1 MDPSFCLR
9 QSQVQLRLTLYCLC
23 NKQQLRP
30 TPCPWLP
37 VQLLQVTRFPGLTWL
52 GWPWQ
57 LWKPQASYLV
67 NCSLA
72 CTISSSL
79 GILLRPCSLWQGH
92 HRNGPACSW
101 VHHDFF
107 SCPIIDDVGS
117 SKASP
122 AFSYDVYVLSLCLC
136 VLFSSLCIYSLLD
149 CDLFSSNTQ
158 SISRGL
164 TIVCFFV
171 LIVNLTQPRVT
182 LELSQWGMSIR
193 LACGCMWLWGFSWL
207 PHLMWEEPAWKRQA
221 ALLPGLGPVLY
232 KSRESVLEVVHGW
245 VISPLDCRRDE
256 IDAASSSHC
265 DFLTDGY
272 YQEL

>member
-30 TPCPWLP
+30 TPCSRLP
-37 VQLLQVTRFPGLTWL
+37 VQLLQVTRFPGFTWL

-72 CTISSSL
+72 YTISSSL
-79 GILLRPCSLWQGH
+79 GLLLRPRSLWQGR
-92 HRNGPACSW
+92 HRNDPACSW

-107 SCPIIDDVGS
+107 LVPSLMMLDHLRHLQP
-117 SKASP
+117 SP
-122 AFSYDVYVLSLCLC
+122 MTCMFYHCACVYCSHHSAF
-136 VLFSSLCIYSLLD
+136 IHLLD

-182 LELSQWGMSIR
+182 WELSQWGMSYR
-193 LACGCMWLWGFSWL
+193 AGLWMYVTLGILLIAPIDVGRTSLKVAGSPTSWFGSCTL
-207 PHLMWEEPAWKRQA
+207 
-221 ALLPGLGPVLY
+221 
-232 KSRESVLEVVHGW
+232 
-245 VISPLDCRRDE
+245 
-256 IDAASSSHC
+256 
-265 DFLTDGY
+265 
-272 YQEL
+272 QE